1 MRDALDRR
9 GVFLAS
15 VAVLAGWMLQRP
27 AITLLGT
34 VVLFVA
40 FLVWLWSRYAL
51 VRIEHGRRFEI
62 GRVFAGEET
71 VLEIEVTNRK
81 ILPLAWLRIE
91 DRAPLKVTPREQA
104 LAPSPMPGKGLL
116 VHLLSMRWYER
127 VRWRYTLDC
136 PHRGIFQFGPAR
148 LTSGDVFGLRETA
161 QELPRTT
168 PLIVYPQVHPL
179 DRLGLPT
186 KEPFGDFSAEQW
198 IYEDL
203 SRPAGVREYRVGDP
217 LKRIHWKAT
226 ARTARLQSRA
236 FEPTTA
242 PHLSLFLDVATF
254 TRHWEGLN
262 PALLERTVVVAA
274 SVANF
279 AAEAGYGVGLLANCS
294 WPMSDR
300 PVSVAPGRAPTQM
313 RRVLEALAAVSS
325 LPSHPIDRLL
335 SVEAGRIFWGAT
347 LVVVTPVVATGLIEE
362 MAGLRRRGRR
372 MCLITLDPNPV
383 EGDLEGI
390 TVHSV
395 AEEAVGEAMA
405 EGGVGWANSL

>member
-1 MRDALDRR
+1 M
-9 GVFLAS
+9 AS
-15 VAVLAGWMLQRP
+15 AAILVGWILQRP

-34 VVLFVA
+34 IVLFVA

-51 VRIEHGRRFEI
+51 VRIEHRRRFAI
-62 GRVFAGEET
+62 GRVFAGEEA

-91 DRAPLKVTPREQA
+91 DRVPLKVTPREQA
-104 LAPSPMPGKGLL
+104 LAPSPLPGVGLL

-136 PHRGIFQFGPAR
+136 PHRGIFQIGPVR
-148 LTSGDVFGLRETA
+148 LTSGDVFGLRETTE
-161 QELPRTT
+161 QLPMTS

-186 KEPFGDFSAEQW
+186 KEPFGDFAAEQW

-203 SRPAGVREYRVGDP
+203 SRPVGVREYRVGDP

-226 ARTARLQSRA
+226 ARTGTLQSRA
-236 FEPTTA
+236 YEPTTA

-279 AAEAGYGVGLLANCS
+279 AAEAGYGVGLVANCS

-300 PVSVAPGRAPTQM
+300 PVAVPAGRAPQQM
-313 RRVLEALAAVSS
+313 RRILEALAAVSP
-325 LPSHPIDRLL
+325 LPSHPIGRLL
-335 SVEAGRIFWGAT
+335 SMEAGRVFWGAT
-347 LVVVTPVVATGLIEE
+347 IVVVTPAVPSDLIGE

-372 MCLITLDPNPV
+372 MCLITLDPDPV

-390 TVHSV
+390 TVRSV

-405 EGGVGWANSL
+405 KGGVRWANSL